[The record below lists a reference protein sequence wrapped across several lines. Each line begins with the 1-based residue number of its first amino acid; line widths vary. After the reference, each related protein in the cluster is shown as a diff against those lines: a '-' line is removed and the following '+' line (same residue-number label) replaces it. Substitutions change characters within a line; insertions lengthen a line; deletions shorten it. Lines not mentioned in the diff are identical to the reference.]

1 MLVKD
6 FAGTVAAVVLIGVDV
21 VLIVTFVLV
30 SAATVINNVV
40 LLFIGVVFSDN
51 NVCASSAVVL
61 TAVTDINILGIVAAV
76 GAPVMCHVTLSTP
89 FR

>member
-1 MLVKD
+1 VKD
-6 FAGTVAAVVLIGVDV
+6 FAGTVAAVVLISVDV
-21 VLIVTFVLV
+21 VFICAFVLL

-40 LLFIGVVFSDN
+40 LIFIGVVFSDN

-61 TAVTDINILGIVAAV
+61 AAVTDINVLGVVAAV
-76 GAPVMCHVTLSTP
+76 GAPLMCHVTLSTP